1 MEPNAHFEEGRK
13 TVVETDASC
22 YGAGSDAREGHAR
35 PSDFMAWC
43 NLDKGY
49 ARQLTPWGSQTVVKP
64 LGPLKDRPELAKAMY
79 GSSGL
84 VEIKYAESIG
94 RELAKLLGEDN
105 WRVTYLK
112 CQQILC

>member
-1 MEPNAHFEEGRK
+1 M
-13 TVVETDASC
+13 VETDASG

-64 LGPLKDRPELAKAMY
+64 LGPLKDRPGTGQGYVWLERA
-79 GSSGL
+79 GRNQ
-84 VEIKYAESIG
+84 ICRKY
-94 RELAKLLGEDN
+94 RERTG
-105 WRVTYLK
+105 
-112 CQQILC
+112 